1 MCAYDQNRPDTFV
14 IEEWTVEPL
23 RNVMARGDEEVRLEP
38 RVMDVLVQL
47 ASRAGQVVTKEE
59 LVAAVWQGR
68 WVTDEVLTV
77 TICALRRALNDDA
90 RKPRY
95 IETVFRRGYRWL
107 TPVTKA
113 VPALKVPEVA
123 AISGEGS
130 DETKKVGPRAL
141 TWTRVATGV
150 AALVILAVAC
160 LWAFSPSSRKRH
172 VPPAEAHEAYLK
184 GRFFLDQRSI
194 QGWRQALEQFERAAA
209 VDPRDSSAQAGL
221 ADTYSAMSDFGVA
234 SPAEM
239 RPRAFQSA
247 ERALELDGNSAEGY
261 EALGR
266 AQFLFDWDFAGAEHN
281 LRHALSLNPDYMPAH
296 QAMAWVKSAQ
306 GQYTEAVVSARLALQ
321 LDPVNTA
328 RYTELAW
335 VQALSGKY
343 DDALHEIDSAL
354 LLNPRS
360 FEAYLMKGWTLE
372 LAGKSKEAFQA
383 FYDGLRTVGVPEERL
398 MRVEAI
404 YRADGLPGYYRNW
417 LEAQRRG
424 SQMPMSSTWRAQLYV
439 HAGQLDR
446 ALEALEEAYQKRE
459 GALAW
464 VNVEPSFQAL
474 RSNPR
479 FQVIAAQVGHG
490 SPKAR

>member
-77 TICALRRALNDDA
+77 TICALRRALDDDA

-95 IETVFRRGYRWL
+95 IETVPRRGYRWL

-113 VPALKVPEVA
+113 GPALEVSEVA
-123 AISGEGS
+123 AISGE
-130 DETKKVGPRAL
+130 TKKAGPRAV
-141 TWTRVATGV
+141 TWTRVGAGV
-150 AALVILAVAC
+150 AALVTLAVAC
-160 LWAFSPSSRKRH
+160 LWAFFPSSGKRH
-172 VPPAEAHEAYLK
+172 VPPSEAHEAYLK

-209 VDPRDSSAQAGL
+209 VDPTDSSAQAGL

-247 ERALELDGNSAEGY
+247 ERALQLDRNAAEGY

-266 AQFLFDWDFAGAEHN
+266 AQFLFDWDFAAAEHN
-281 LRHALSLNPDYMPAH
+281 LKRALTLNPDYMPAH

-306 GQYTEAVVSARLALQ
+306 GKYVEAVASARLALQ

-335 VQALSGKY
+335 VQALSGRY

-354 LLNPRS
+354 VLNPRS

-383 FYDGLRTVGVPEERL
+383 YYAGLRMVGLPEERL

-404 YRADGLPGYYRNW
+404 YRTDGLPGYYRNW

-439 HAGQLDR
+439 HAGQPDR
-446 ALEALEEAYQKRE
+446 ALEALEEAYEKRE

-464 VNVEPSFQAL
+464 VNVEPSFEAL
-474 RSNPR
+474 RSDPR

-490 SPKAR
+490 FPKAR